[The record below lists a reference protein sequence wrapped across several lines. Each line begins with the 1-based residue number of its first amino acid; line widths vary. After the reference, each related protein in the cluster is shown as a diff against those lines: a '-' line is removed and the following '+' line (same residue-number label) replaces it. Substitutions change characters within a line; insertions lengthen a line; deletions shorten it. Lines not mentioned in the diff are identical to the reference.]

1 MEVLENLKKYRVIL
15 ASKSPRRQ
23 QLLAQ
28 LCVDFDVDVL
38 PGVDESYP
46 EDLPLAEIPL
56 HIDRKKLAAHRVLI
70 ESNELIITSDT
81 VVILDDKVLGKPA
94 DSQEAKAMLQAL
106 ANCTHRVTTG
116 VAIASKDKEL
126 SFGVT
131 TEVDFSPLSEAE
143 IDFYVSRFK
152 PMDKAGAYGI
162 QEWIGAAG
170 ITGIRGSFY
179 NVMGLPLRRL
189 YEALKEF

>member
-46 EDLPLAEIPL
+46 ADLPLDEIPL
-56 HIDRKKLAAHRVLI
+56 HIARKKLEAHRVLI

-94 DSQEAKAMLQAL
+94 DAQEAKAMLQAL

-143 IDFYVSRFK
+143 IDFYVSRFN